1 MHFSRTPPWYEK
13 CADCKRGS
21 ALSSGGAAI
30 LSTAAP
36 RPTNQTAVAHYCAR
50 PDPMGA
56 TISVVHG
63 MGRGKDDSAAG
74 TVFVFPSGGSQ
85 WAEKAVE
92 LLDSAPAFADQMR
105 LCDGA
110 LAEFVGW
117 SLLEVVRG
125 SVGSPSLDRVDV
137 VQPVLFAAMVSLAA
151 QWRALGIEPDAVLG
165 HSQGEIAAAYV
176 AGGVSLRDAAKVVTL
191 RSKVIGAIAGAGGMI
206 SVGWPIERVHAL
218 IEPWRRSISVAA
230 QNGPSSTVVTGNA
243 AALDDLM
250 ASCERDGVPATR
262 LPGDYALHSSEIESL
277 RESVRNDLSGLRPRT
292 AEIAFVS
299 AVTGARLD
307 TSILDGDYWYANL
320 RQPVLFE
327 QAVRWSYEH
336 GYRTFIEA
344 SPHPVLSVA
353 IEESLEE
360 YGARNG
366 VTRLRSS
373 L

>member
-1 MHFSRTPPWYEK
+1 MGSGN
-13 CADCKRGS
+13 AD
-21 ALSSGGAAI
+21 SS
-30 LSTAAP
+30 
-36 RPTNQTAVAHYCAR
+36 
-50 PDPMGA
+50 
-56 TISVVHG
+56 
-63 MGRGKDDSAAG
+63 AG
-74 TVFVFPSGGSQ
+74 TVFVFPSQGSQ

-92 LLDSAPAFADQMR
+92 LLDSAPAFAEQMR
-105 LCDGA
+105 LCDAA
-110 LAEFVGW
+110 LAEFVDW
-117 SLLEVVRG
+117 SLLAVVRG

-137 VQPVLFAAMVSLAA
+137 VQPVLFAAAVSLAA
-151 QWRALGIEPDAVLG
+151 HWRALGIAPDAVLG

-176 AGGVSLRDAAKVVTL
+176 AGGVSLRDAAKVVAV
-191 RSKVIGAIAGAGGMI
+191 RSKAIGAIAGAGGMV
-206 SVGWPIERVHAL
+206 SVGWPIERVHVL
-218 IEPWRRSISVAA
+218 IERWRSSVSVAA
-230 QNGPSSTVVTGNA
+230 QNGPSSTVITGNA

-250 ASCERDGVPATR
+250 ALCERDGVPATR
-262 LPGDYALHSSEIESL
+262 LPGDYVSHSSEIEPL
-277 RESVRNDLSGLRPRT
+277 RESLRNELSGLRPRT

-353 IEESLEE
+353 IEELLQE
-360 YGARNG
+360 YGAG
-366 VTRLRSS
+366 HDVTRIRSS

>member
-1 MHFSRTPPWYEK
+1 
-13 CADCKRGS
+13 
-21 ALSSGGAAI
+21 
-30 LSTAAP
+30 
-36 RPTNQTAVAHYCAR
+36 
-50 PDPMGA
+50 
-56 TISVVHG
+56 

-74 TVFVFPSGGSQ
+74 TVFVFPSRGSQ

-105 LCDGA
+105 LCDAA

-191 RSKVIGAIAGAGGMI
+191 RSKVIGAIAGAGGMVSI
-206 SVGWPIERVHAL
+206 ARPIERVHAL

-230 QNGPSSTVVTGNA
+230 QNGPSSTVVTGNG

-262 LPGDYALHSSEIESL
+262 LPGDYASHSSEIESL
-277 RESVRNDLSGLRPRT
+277 RESLRNDFPGCVREPPKSHSSRRSPAPGWTRRSSTATTGTPICGNRCCSNRLSGGRT
-292 AEIAFVS
+292 NTVI
-299 AVTGARLD
+299 G
-307 TSILDGDYWYANL
+307 
-320 RQPVLFE
+320 
-327 QAVRWSYEH
+327 
-336 GYRTFIEA
+336 
-344 SPHPVLSVA
+344 
-353 IEESLEE
+353 
-360 YGARNG
+360 
-366 VTRLRSS
+366 RSS
-373 L
+373 NPVRIRS